1 MYINFLF
8 FLLVST
14 YDDVVT
20 NDEQDA
26 FFPQRN
32 EKLFEMLKE
41 KWICISCTR
50 QNFHLIKRWMN
61 KFMYVHIASEF
72 IYPGECTKDGVE
84 SVSVWLVY
92 RAEVIPISRR
102 RLHSGEELNE
112 WEE

>member
-41 KWICISCTR
+41 K
-50 QNFHLIKRWMN
+50 
-61 KFMYVHIASEF
+61 
-72 IYPGECTKDGVE
+72 
-84 SVSVWLVY
+84 
-92 RAEVIPISRR
+92 
-102 RLHSGEELNE
+102 
-112 WEE
+112 